1 MTQRPRVTLIAVVS
15 ADGFISTGRG
25 VPWDLPRDKAHF
37 RAATRG
43 RWLLAGRITYEEM
56 LGWFRADQHPLV
68 LTRDETFTAPV
79 GQAVSSLEEALQEA
93 QAGGAAELMVLGG
106 GGVFAAAMPWADR
119 LTLTHVASHLGG
131 GVPFP
136 AIPPA
141 DWEEVAR
148 EEHAADAENTI
159 ALVFSTYERRKKA
172 SGKTRLTSSPQ
183 NSM

>member
-15 ADGFISTGRG
+15 ADGFISAGRG

-56 LGWFRADQHPLV
+56 LGWFRPDQHPLV
-68 LTRDETFTAPV
+68 LTRDETFTVPV
-79 GQAVSSLEEALQEA
+79 GKPVSTLEEALQQA
-93 QAGGAAELMVLGG
+93 QAGGAAELVVLGG
-106 GGVFAAAMPWADR
+106 GGAFAAAMPWADR
-119 LTLTHVASHLGG
+119 LIITHVDSHLGR

-136 AIPPA
+136 AISPA
-141 DWEEVAR
+141 EWEEVVR

-159 ALVFSTYERRKKA
+159 AMVFSTYERRKNHP
-172 SGKTRLTSSPQ
+172 GKPV
-183 NSM
+183 